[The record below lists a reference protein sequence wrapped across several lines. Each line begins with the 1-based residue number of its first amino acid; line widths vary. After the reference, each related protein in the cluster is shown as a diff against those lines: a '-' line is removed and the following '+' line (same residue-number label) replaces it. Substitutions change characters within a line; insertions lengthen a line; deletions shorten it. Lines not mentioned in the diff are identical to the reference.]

1 MRTMLKSKIYRARVT
16 GVNVDYEGSITIDAA
31 LMEAGDLLPNE
42 RVDVLNINNGA
53 RLSTYVISGE
63 RDSGVICPNGAA
75 ARLVAKGDIII
86 ILAYSQVPESDAR
99 EVQPAVVY
107 VDKKNRII
115 QRKSRDWVDR
125 LVTAQ
130 QEQ

>member
-16 GVNVDYEGSITIDAA
+16 CMNVDYEGSITIDAA
-31 LMEAGDLLPNE
+31 LMEASDLLPNE

-63 RDSGVICPNGAA
+63 RDSGVICSNGAA

-99 EVQPAVVY
+99 EVRPAVVY

-115 QRKSRDWVDR
+115 QRKPRDWVDS
-125 LVTAQ
+125 LVTAP